1 MSAVNRITLMF
12 ELLRAFLNSVPLLT
26 SAVFSALARTKFAFN
41 KLVKIAA
48 FVRFAVLVVVSK
60 FCVTEFATTLLSS
73 PDKVLLLIEVEALA
87 NEVLL
92 LFEVDVEPE
101 PDAIEVLVDV
111 LVEPVD

>member
-12 ELLRAFLNSVPLLT
+12 ALLRAFLNSVPLLT

-60 FCVTEFATTLLSS
+60 FCVTEFATVLLSS

-92 LFEVDVEPE
+92 LVEIDVES
-101 PDAIEVLVDV
+101 DAIEVLVDA
-111 LVEPVD
+111 LVEPAD